1 MSADKTHI
9 FKIRF
14 AEKEMDILREE
25 AKRRNLPISFIIR
38 DGLDSYFEQTDYD
51 KKHVWVRG

>member
-1 MSADKTHI
+1 MGADKTHI

-14 AEKEMDILREE
+14 SEQEMEMLREE
-25 AKRRNLPISFIIR
+25 AKRHNLPISFIVR